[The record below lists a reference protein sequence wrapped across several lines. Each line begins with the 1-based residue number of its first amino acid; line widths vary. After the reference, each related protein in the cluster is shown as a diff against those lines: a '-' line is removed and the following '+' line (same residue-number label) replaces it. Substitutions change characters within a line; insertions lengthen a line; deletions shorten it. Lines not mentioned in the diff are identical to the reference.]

1 MSKEGKR
8 GEKGHCRQGSEK
20 RRGGKGG
27 VKGREVLQETRSKQS
42 QFPGGREL
50 EETRAW
56 KCRCRMRVKSCVKA
70 KQDGASQRTAGGPEQ
85 CERQRT
91 RWGDKT

>member
-1 MSKEGKR
+1 MSKGGKR

-70 KQDGASQRTAGGPEQ
+70 KQDGASQRTRQGDQNSVNDKGRDGG
-85 CERQRT
+85 
-91 RWGDKT
+91 